1 MPDWFV
7 INPTRLPRTSA
18 GECSTKTSTPGR
30 TAGADA
36 HAKAAATSR
45 AGERFMISVTR
56 YALRPR
62 LQPDAR
68 SLGSPPRNQ
77 RAGPSRALDA
87 GAGVLGQARGERG
100 DVAGRALGGGRS
112 VRAADGTGAERVAD
126 VRVPVCRRC
135 HRPAG
140 RPAGR
145 DAGGRP
151 GLVGGH
157 VGAGMSGPAFDWAP
171 DGAAIAFSHSPSPAG
186 DDWVRAD
193 VSVVDVATGRTR
205 SLVATPA
212 AEGGPAWSPDGR
224 WVAVTVSDAP
234 VTYALTFRVELV
246 SPANGAVRPLAESFD
261 RRPAI
266 VGWTGDAR
274 GGG

>member
-87 GAGVLGQARGERG
+87 GAGVLGQARRERG

-112 VRAADGTGAERVAD
+112 VRAAHGTGAERVAD

-145 DAGGRP
+145 DAGERP
-151 GLVGGH
+151 GLVAGRALAG
-157 VGAGMSGPAFDWAP
+157 VRLGPIGCSPRRTSRWAGM
-171 DGAAIAFSHSPSPAG
+171 
-186 DDWVRAD
+186 WVR
-193 VSVVDVATGRTR
+193 
-205 SLVATPA
+205 
-212 AEGGPAWSPDGR
+212 E
-224 WVAVTVSDAP
+224 
-234 VTYALTFRVELV
+234 
-246 SPANGAVRPLAESFD
+246 
-261 RRPAI
+261 
-266 VGWTGDAR
+266 
-274 GGG
+274 